1 MDTRERLNQH
11 IASHNPG
18 SDNADFAEAIR
29 FLCAELDR
37 LQAPTRIQYKLCSE
51 DARVPA
57 YQTEGASGLDLH
69 ARAVQV
75 EGYGEMPFP
84 YSLNP
89 GCSVMVWAGVAFSIP
104 QSWEIQVRPRSSM
117 SKKLIHAALGTI
129 DSDYRGEIGVLLINL
144 GKTPLFINKG
154 DRVAQAVFA
163 PVRQF
168 ELEQADQLDETKR
181 GSKGFGSSGI

>member
-1 MDTRERLNQH
+1 MNTRERLNQH
-11 IASHNPG
+11 IANQNLG

-37 LQAPTRIQYKLCSE
+37 LQPAKVCYKLCSE

-75 EGYGEMPFP
+75 EGYGEIPFP

-89 GCSVMVWAGVAFSIP
+89 GSSVMVWAGVAFSIP
-104 QSWEIQVRPRSSM
+104 QGWEIQVRPRSSM
-117 SKKLIHAALGTI
+117 SKKLIHACLGTI

-144 GKTPLFINKG
+144 GKSPLLINKG

-168 ELEQADQLDETKR
+168 ELERVEQLDETKR
-181 GSKGFGSSGI
+181 GSKGFGSSGK